1 MSLKTLQIVKN
12 NLLHEKMLAESN
24 IEHLLM
30 DNNLAPEKKS
40 NQIIMEL
47 DKLKD
52 SSLKINFWDE
62 FVNNNIIIP
71 GEENNKKE
79 NNN

>member
-12 NLLHEKMLAESN
+12 KLLHEKMLAESN

-30 DNNLAPEKKS
+30 DNALTPEEKS
-40 NQIIMEL
+40 NQIVMEL

-62 FVNNNIIIP
+62 FINNNIIFP
-71 GEENNKKE
+71 SEENNKKE
-79 NNN
+79 NND

>member
-12 NLLHEKMLAESN
+12 KLIHEKVLAESN

-30 DNNLAPEKKS
+30 NNTMAPEEKT
-40 NQIIMEL
+40 NQIITEL
-47 DKLKD
+47 GKLKD
-52 SSLKINFWDE
+52 SSLKIDFWDE
-62 FVNNNIIIP
+62 FINNNVIIP
-71 GEENNKKE
+71 DEGNNKKE

>member
-12 NLLHEKMLAESN
+12 KLLHEKMLAESN

-30 DNNLAPEKKS
+30 DNTLTPEEKS
-40 NQIIMEL
+40 NQIVMEL

-62 FVNNNIIIP
+62 FINNNIIFP
-71 GEENNKKE
+71 SEENNKKE
-79 NNN
+79 NND

>member
-12 NLLHEKMLAESN
+12 KLLQEKMLAESN

-30 DNNLAPEKKS
+30 DKNLAPEEKS
-40 NQIIMEL
+40 NKIIMEL
-47 DKLKD
+47 GKLKD
-52 SSLKINFWDE
+52 SSLKINFWDD
-62 FVNNNIIIP
+62 FINNNVIIP
-71 GEENNKKE
+71 GEEDNKKQ